1 MLSKIQKTIYPL
13 SVILFISFL
22 LFSFKIVNIALILL
36 LIASFLDINQGW
48 EDLKNYYKANKVI
61 ISIVLILVL
70 YQFGRAIFSDDF
82 SDKRIGFLGLLFV
95 SFFALFKV
103 VDFKKIFNI
112 VILVVF
118 SLVILGSYNIYQY
131 YITSE
136 EFNMSVGGHI
146 DPMLIAARPYLGYM
160 LNIAIILSFYIF
172 SKIKSKDRYLYLGL
186 ALLFICYMIFIAI
199 RIQLVSLA
207 CIGVVYFVF
216 YNRMKLL
223 YKVGLIIVLGL
234 LSITLLFISPTLKDR
249 FEVST
254 LMSTNV
260 IDRLAEKE
268 PRIVIWRC
276 SKGISEEASFN
287 PLFGVG
293 KKEIIDT
300 KLLRCYEEKTINN
313 PMRQYFLDAQ
323 FGTHNLFIEFYLL
336 SGIIGLVL
344 LLSLFLYLSVKVR
357 RNFFA
362 FALVVI
368 LFNFCF
374 VENLLDGQLGAYL
387 LGFTLFL
394 ALFLN
399 NNDINQ
405 KNMNLN

>member
-1 MLSKIQKTIYPL
+1 MLSKVQKFIYPF

-22 LFSFKIVNIALILL
+22 LFGFKIVNIALILL
-36 LIASFLDINQGW
+36 IVASFLNINEGW
-48 EDLKNYYKANKVI
+48 EDLKSYYKANSVI
-61 ISIVLILVL
+61 ICFIIILIL
-70 YQFGRAIFSDDF
+70 YQFGRASFSDDL

-95 SFFALFKV
+95 SFFVLFRIR
-103 VDFKKIFNI
+103 DFNKLFNV
-112 VILVVF
+112 VILVV
-118 SLVILGSYNIYQY
+118 SCLVVSGSYNIYQY

-146 DPMLIAARPYLGYM
+146 NPMLIVARPYLGYI
-160 LNIAIILSFYIF
+160 LNIAIILSFYMF
-172 SKIKSKDRYLYLGL
+172 SKIKSKVIYIYLGL
-186 ALLFICYMIFIAI
+186 ALLYICYMMFIAI

-207 CIGVVYFVF
+207 CIGVIYFVF
-216 YNRMKLL
+216 YNKMKLL
-223 YKVGLIIVLGL
+223 YKIGLIVILGL
-234 LSITLLFISPTLKDR
+234 SSITLLFISPTLKDR
-249 FEVST
+249 FEIST
-254 LMSTNV
+254 LMSANV
-260 IDRLAEKE
+260 IDGLAEKE

-293 KKEIIDT
+293 KKEIINT

-344 LLSLFLYLSVKVR
+344 LLGLFLYLGVKVR
-357 RNFFA
+357 GNFFA
-362 FALVVI
+362 FAMVVV
-368 LFNFCF
+368 LFNFCL

-387 LGFTLFL
+387 FGFTLFL
-394 ALFLN
+394 IVLQN
-399 NNDINQ
+399 KI
-405 KNMNLN
+405 KP